1 MLRQFDAIITA
12 PNPGTIA
19 QKEKDLLPLPLAALG
34 ARIYAS
40 ARPQGVPAELNQLPN
55 SSVLHRLAAA
65 FIYSRISTKPGGT
78 KIVRDTLAIDTG
90 RYVLPEGLTPE
101 AWRQAIARCLG
112 QSAKAGLL
120 KKHKDG
126 VFETIPIGK
135 APFGAP
141 KQTKSS

>member
-1 MLRQFDAIITA
+1 MIEQ
-12 PNPGTIA
+12 
-19 QKEKDLLPLPLAALG
+19 EVKDHLPLPLAALG

-40 ARPQGVPAELNQLPN
+40 TRSEGMSAELSQLPK
-55 SSVLHRLAAA
+55 SSVLHRLATA
-65 FIYSRISTKPGGT
+65 FIYSRISVKPVGT
-78 KIVRDTLAIDTG
+78 KFVRDTLAIDTG

-126 VFETIPIGK
+126 VFETISIGK
-135 APFGAP
+135 ATSL
-141 KQTKSS
+141 KVQNQTNSS